1 MTTTS
6 LLRHHSQS
14 SCCSLLPPPT
24 DVVPPPLLADKLA
37 DINKCKGV
45 AGGGRISAGRLAAAS
60 VAVQGNIQQNQPN
73 PSSAC
78 QHPFSGSSSP
88 QSLTPS
94 PPLELIAAP
103 GRANDQ
109 SCSSTKQS
117 KTLSTAM
124 FSKSSRFSGVLSRKK
139 CIFRLLRPRAALFL
153 KAEIGILMADRRDSV
168 EQNFILD
175 HVKINL

>member
-1 MTTTS
+1 MLFVSFFQGLEDEEEDEDDTENQMTTTS

-24 DVVPPPLLADKLA
+24 EGGPNVVPPPLLADKLA

-60 VAVQGNIQQNQPN
+60 VAVQGKTQQSQPN
-73 PSSAC
+73 LSSSAC

-94 PPLELIAAP
+94 PPLELVAAP

-117 KTLSTAM
+117 KTLATTM
-124 FSKSSRFSGVLSRKK
+124 FSKSSRIVVFYLEKK
-139 CIFRLLRPRAALFL
+139 
-153 KAEIGILMADRRDSV
+153 
-168 EQNFILD
+168 
-175 HVKINL
+175 

>member
-1 MTTTS
+1 MMCFSFGMSFFSQGLEDEEDEDDTENQMTTTS

-24 DVVPPPLLADKLA
+24 EGGPNVVPPPLLADKLA

-45 AGGGRISAGRLAAAS
+45 AGGGRLAAAS

-117 KTLSTAM
+117 KT
-124 FSKSSRFSGVLSRKK
+124 
-139 CIFRLLRPRAALFL
+139 
-153 KAEIGILMADRRDSV
+153 
-168 EQNFILD
+168 
-175 HVKINL
+175 

>member
-24 DVVPPPLLADKLA
+24 EGGPNVVPPPLLADKLA
-37 DINKCKGV
+37 DINKCKRV

-94 PPLELIAAP
+94 PPLELVAAP

-117 KTLSTAM
+117 KTLATTM
-124 FSKSSRFSGVLSRKK
+124 FSKSSRIVVFYLEKSEFSVYLGQGQLYFSRQK
-139 CIFRLLRPRAALFL
+139 
-153 KAEIGILMADRRDSV
+153 
-168 EQNFILD
+168 
-175 HVKINL
+175 